1 MMSNCPTCGGL
12 IVDRA
17 CNGCG
22 KIFRTSDILGKF
34 PPTEK
39 VARVQAERED
49 NAIREGGG

>member
-1 MMSNCPTCGGL
+1 VMAECPNCGGL
-12 IVDRA
+12 VVDRA

-39 VARVQAERED
+39 VARVQEDRED
-49 NAIREGGG
+49 YGIRESG

>member
-1 MMSNCPTCGGL
+1 MTDCPTCGGL
-12 IVDRA
+12 ISEMA

-22 KIFRTSDILGKF
+22 KVFRTSDLLGKF

-49 NAIREGGG
+49 LALREGGG